1 MNWALPAAG
10 VSSGTRSSGGAWRF
24 LAESSHQLASVAKW
38 YPQSCS
44 PNAGKR
50 EQSVSIDVP
59 ELAGLEQVRG
69 RWRSAVAGVL
79 AKSTRKDPEQLGD
92 APERLL
98 ETPTYDGIAI
108 RALYTA
114 LDELPEPPLPGEWPY
129 VRGGDALRD
138 VKTGWR
144 VAEAFPA
151 TPVPGVAAADV
162 NSAVLDALGNGAS
175 ALVLRIGE
183 SGVAPGQLADALQGV
198 YLSMAPLILEAGADY
213 AAASDV
219 ALALAEGVEPDQRAT
234 VSIDLGGD
242 PLTAA
247 LSERAAPK
255 IEDVVAV
262 AKRAAEHTG
271 VRAITVDGPA
281 FHNLGANAT
290 WELAAGVAAAVSYLR
305 VLTEAGM
312 PIGRALR
319 QISFRFAA
327 DDDQFM
333 TIAKFRAARNLW
345 ARVAEVVG
353 DPDAGAAVIHAET
366 SLPMMTQ
373 RDPWVNMLRC
383 TLAAFGAGVGG
394 ADSLLVFPF
403 DVAID
408 GGFPDTATSF
418 ARRIARNTQLL
429 LLEES
434 HVGRVL
440 DPAGGSW
447 FVEDLTAR
455 LAEQAWQHF
464 QAIEAHGG
472 FTEAV
477 DFIAAQIGEIAAR
490 RSDDIAHRRTAI
502 TGVNEFPNL
511 TEPPLPQSD
520 SSYSPLAAGK
530 LVRYAAEFEALRD
543 RSDAFV
549 ARTGSRP
556 QALLL
561 PLGPLAENNIRATF
575 ASNLLASG
583 GIEAVNPGTV
593 DVAGVAAAVAEAG
606 APTVAVI
613 CGTDKRYQDEASGVV
628 QAARAAGIDRVYLA
642 GPEKAVADA
651 EHQPDQFLTAK
662 INAVE
667 ALSDLLTRL
676 GA

>member
-1 MNWALPAAG
+1 M
-10 VSSGTRSSGGAWRF
+10 
-24 LAESSHQLASVAKW
+24 
-38 YPQSCS
+38 
-44 PNAGKR
+44 
-50 EQSVSIDVP
+50 SIDVP
-59 ELAGLEQVRG
+59 ERAGLEQVRE
-69 RWRSAVAGVL
+69 RWRGAVAGVL
-79 AKSTRKDPEQLGD
+79 SKSTRKEPAELGDQPEQLLD
-92 APERLL
+92 AA
-98 ETPTYDGIAI
+98 TYDGFAI
-108 RALYTA
+108 RPLYTVF
-114 LDELPEPPLPGEWPY
+114 DELPEPPLPGEWPY

-138 VKTGWR
+138 VKSGWK

-151 TPVPGVAAADV
+151 APVPGVAAKDV
-162 NSAVLDALGNGAS
+162 NSAVLDALSNGAS
-175 ALVLRIGE
+175 ALVLRVGQ
-183 SGVAPGQLADALQGV
+183 SGLAPDQLAETLDGV
-198 YLSMAPLILEAGADY
+198 HLSMAPLILEAGVDY
-213 AAASDV
+213 SATSDV
-219 ALALAEGVEPDQRAT
+219 VLELAAGVEPDQRAT
-234 VSIDLGGD
+234 LSIDLGGD
-242 PLTAA
+242 PLTAS
-247 LSERAAPK
+247 LSERPAPC
-255 IEDVVAV
+255 IDDVVAV

-290 WELAAGVAAAVSYLR
+290 WELAASVAAAVSYLR
-305 VLTEAGM
+305 VLIESGLS
-312 PIGRALR
+312 IGAALR

-333 TIAKFRAARNLW
+333 TIAKFRAVRNLW

-353 DPDAGAAVIHAET
+353 APDSGAAVIHAET

-408 GGFPDTATSF
+408 GGFPDIATSF
-418 ARRIARNTQLL
+418 TRRIARNTQLL

-455 LAEQAWQHF
+455 LAELAWQHF

-472 FTEAV
+472 FIDARE
-477 DFIAAQIGEIAAR
+477 FIAGQIGEIAAR
-490 RSDDIAHRRTAI
+490 RGDDIAHRRTAI
-502 TGVNEFPNL
+502 TGVNEFPNI
-511 TEPPLPQSD
+511 TEAPLPHSD
-520 SSYSPLAAGK
+520 SSYSPLAAGN
-530 LVRYAAEFEALRD
+530 LVRYATEFEALRD
-543 RSDAFV
+543 RADGYL

-556 QALLL
+556 SVLLL
-561 PLGPLAENNIRATF
+561 PVGPLAENNIRATF

-583 GIEAVNPGTV
+583 GIEAINPGTV
-593 DVAGVAAAVAEAG
+593 DAAGVAAAVAEAG
-606 APTVAVI
+606 SPAAVVI

-628 QAARAAGIDRVYLA
+628 QAAHSAGVSRVYLA
-642 GPEKAVADA
+642 GPEKAVAGA

-667 ALSDLLTRL
+667 ALSDLLTKL